1 MVGVLG
7 SLETSV
13 AAESTSELTL
23 HSPPSQAYLSRTDRD
38 DQHITHPSPFGL
50 SSPVVSSKQPSD
62 TRSLEV
68 SKRRRGARRNR
79 L

>member
-23 HSPPSQAYLSRTDRD
+23 RSPPSQAYLSRTDRD
-38 DQHITHPSPFGL
+38 EADNAHDPPRGHG
-50 SSPVVSSKQPSD
+50 SS
-62 TRSLEV
+62 
-68 SKRRRGARRNR
+68 
-79 L
+79 